1 MKIIKVIF
9 GIGLISSLF
18 SCENEVEINAD
29 FQEKTYV
36 LGLIDAGADSQ
47 FVKITRT
54 FLDNETG
61 AIQLAQDPNNF
72 YYDSLNVTLNE
83 LDNKN
88 NIVDTLQLSRIIR
101 PKNNGLFTTERNEA
115 YVLGEQLK
123 ENINYRL
130 NVTKFDGSNVTS
142 GAAKTSRGVVL
153 TKPRVQVNGKLS
165 LADFRETIVNY
176 RFEFETTDQ
185 VGEFSVRMVFNY
197 LEIVNIDSI
206 VKSIE
211 IPLTSILNPTLRP
224 TTHVFTFEGQRF
236 FTAITDNIPAGIN
249 PPRRLILTKG
259 IDIIIEAAD
268 ADYTLFR
275 DINGPIDGLAQTRPE
290 YTNITN
296 GIGLFASRST
306 IVNKVSLS
314 GDTKNLIFSLFGDR
328 DNNLSEYRG
337 FDPE

>member
-1 MKIIKVIF
+1 MKIIKAIL

-18 SCENEVEINAD
+18 SCENEVEINAH
-29 FQEKTYV
+29 FEEKTYV

-54 FLDNETG
+54 FLDNKTG
-61 AIQLAQDPNNF
+61 AVQLAQDPNNL

-83 LDNKN
+83 LDNNN
-88 NIVDTLQLSRIIR
+88 NIVNTLQLNKIIR
-101 PKNNGLFTTERNEA
+101 AKNNGLFTTERNEA
-115 YVLGEQLK
+115 YALGEQLK

-142 GAAKTSRGVVL
+142 GAAKTSKGVRL
-153 TKPRVQVNGKLS
+153 IKPRVNGKLK
-165 LADFRETIVNY
+165 LADDKGTILSY
-176 RFEFETTDQ
+176 RFVFETPKIDPA
-185 VGEFSVRMVFNY
+185 GEFSVRMVFNY
-197 LEIVNIDSI
+197 LEIVNIDSTPQ
-206 VKSIE
+206 SIE
-211 IPLTSILNPTLRP
+211 IPITSILNPTLSSID
-224 TTHVFTFEGQRF
+224 HVFNFEGQRF
-236 FTAITDNIPAGIN
+236 FTAITDSIPAEIN
-249 PPRRLILTKG
+249 PPRRLFLTDG

-306 IVNKVSLS
+306 IVNKVSLE
-314 GDTKNLIFSLFGDR
+314 GDTKNLIVALFGDS
-328 DNNLSEYRG
+328 DNLSKYRG
-337 FDPE
+337 FESE

>member
-1 MKIIKVIF
+1 MKIINAIL

-29 FQEKTYV
+29 FKEKTYV
-36 LGLIDAGADSQ
+36 LGLIDAGSDSQ

-61 AIQLAQDPNNF
+61 AVQLAQDPNKL

-83 LDNKN
+83 LDKNN
-88 NIVDTLQLSRIIR
+88 NIVDSFKLNKIIR
-101 PKNNGLFTTERNEA
+101 PKNNGFFTTEGNEA
-115 YVLGEQLK
+115 YALGEKLK
-123 ENINYRL
+123 ENINYQL
-130 NVTKFDGSNVTS
+130 NVSKFDGSNVTK
-142 GAAKTSRGVVL
+142 GAAKTSKGVIL

-165 LADFRETIVNY
+165 LVDFRENIIDY

-197 LEIVNIDSI
+197 LEIINIDSI

-211 IPLTSILNPTLRP
+211 IPLASILNPTLRP

-236 FTAITDNIPAGIN
+236 FTAITDNITAESN
-249 PPRRLILTKG
+249 PPKRLIITKG
-259 IDIIIEAAD
+259 IDIIIESAD
-268 ADYTLFR
+268 SDYTLFR

-290 YTNITN
+290 YSNITN

-306 IVNKVSLS
+306 IVNKISLS
-314 GDTKNLIFSLFGDR
+314 GDTKNLIFKLYGNR
-328 DNNLSEYRG
+328 DNLSEYRG